1 MLKLPEKKYEP
12 KHNNE
17 LKEYARG
24 WNCCLDDAKDFCV
37 IFNNDER
44 IKEALLKYKRY
55 YDLENYKSPFFG
67 GAYDCVIEIERLNA
81 EPEPEHRLDNF
92 FQDSLE
98 ALDKLTIK
106 SDDELDKKL
115 EELNKYNEDSQL
127 RML

>member
-1 MLKLPEKKYEP
+1 MKLPEKKYEP

-44 IKEALLKYKRY
+44 IKETLLKYKRY

-67 GAYDCVIEIERLNA
+67 GAYDCVVEIEKLNEEEKA
-81 EPEPEHRLDNF
+81 EHKLDNF
-92 FQDSLE
+92 FKDSLE
-98 ALDKLTIK
+98 ALDKLNIRG
-106 SDDELDKKL
+106 E
-115 EELNKYNEDSQL
+115 
-127 RML
+127 